1 MKRIQWRGRELVTN
15 GTTFVRLEDQCWPL
29 PQPELAHWFR
39 YSAAITEV
47 SDAQAI
53 SAATVMDAYAALMLL
68 PFRRRE
74 FVVAAIRRAM
84 EEAP

>member
-15 GTTFVRLEDQCWPL
+15 GTTFVRFEDQCWPL
-29 PQPELAHWFR
+29 PQLELAHWFR
-39 YSAAITEV
+39 YSAATTEV
-47 SDAQAI
+47 SDAQA
-53 SAATVMDAYAALMLL
+53 YAELMLL

>member
-1 MKRIQWRGRELVTN
+1 
-15 GTTFVRLEDQCWPL
+15 
-29 PQPELAHWFR
+29 
-39 YSAAITEV
+39 
-47 SDAQAI
+47 
-53 SAATVMDAYAALMLL
+53 MDAYAALMLL